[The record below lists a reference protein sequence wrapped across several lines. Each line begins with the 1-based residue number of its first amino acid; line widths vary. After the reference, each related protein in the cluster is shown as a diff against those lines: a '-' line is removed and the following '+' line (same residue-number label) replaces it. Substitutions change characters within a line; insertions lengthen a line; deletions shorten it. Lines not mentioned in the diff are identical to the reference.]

1 MQSLTY
7 AIEKYSTMTISDWLF
22 PIFALAAAAT
32 SGGAVAADP
41 QVEIKTNVGTIR
53 LELYPDKAPI
63 TVENF
68 LKYVQDGHYDGTI
81 FHRVIVNFMI
91 QGGGFDRSYQQK
103 KTREPIRNEAER
115 AVKAGLKNEI
125 GTIAM
130 ARTSNPNSATAQFFI
145 NVNDN
150 TPLNW
155 GDARGDGN
163 GYAVFG
169 KVVAGLEVVGTIAN
183 LPTGAA
189 GPFQRDVPR
198 DPVIIEKMT
207 VVPAKK

>member
-1 MQSLTY
+1 MKTLVAS
-7 AIEKYSTMTISDWLF
+7 
-22 PIFALAAAAT
+22 FALLASLSAM
-32 SGGAVAADP
+32 AADP
-41 QVEIKTNVGTIR
+41 QVEIKTSLGAIVV
-53 LELYPDKAPI
+53 ELDPANAPL

-81 FHRVIVNFMI
+81 FHRVIPNFMV

-103 KTREPIRNEAER
+103 KTRDPVRNEAER
-115 AVKAGLKNEI
+115 ALKAGLKNDI

-130 ARTSNPNSATAQFFI
+130 ARTSNPHSATAQFFI

-150 TPLNW
+150 TFLNS
-155 GDARGDGN
+155 GARDE
-163 GYAVFG
+163 GYTVFG
-169 KVVAGLEVVGTIAN
+169 KVVGGMDVVGKIAN
-183 LPTGAA
+183 LPTGAG
-189 GPFQRDVPR
+189 GPFPKDVPR

>member
-1 MQSLTY
+1 
-7 AIEKYSTMTISDWLF
+7 MTISDWLF

-41 QVEIKTNVGTIR
+41 QVEIKTSAGTIR

-91 QGGGFDRSYQQK
+91 QGGGFDRGYQQK

-115 AVKAGLKNEI
+115 ALKAGLKNDI

-130 ARTSNPNSATAQFFI
+130 ARTSNPHSATAQFFI
-145 NVNDN
+145 NVSDN
-150 TPLNW
+150 AFLNS
-155 GDARGDGN
+155 GARDE
-163 GYAVFG
+163 GYTVFG
-169 KVVAGLEVVGTIAN
+169 KVVAGMDVVSKIAN
-183 LPTGAA
+183 LPTGAG
-189 GPFQRDVPR
+189 GPFPKDVPR
-198 DPVIIEKMT
+198 DPVIIEKMS

>member
-1 MQSLTY
+1 
-7 AIEKYSTMTISDWLF
+7 MTISDWLF
-22 PIFALAAAAT
+22 PFFALAAAAT

-53 LELYPDKAPI
+53 LELYPDKAPL

-81 FHRVIVNFMI
+81 FHRVIPNFMV

-103 KTREPIRNEAER
+103 KTRDPVRNEAER
-115 AVKAGLKNEI
+115 ALKAGLKNDI
-125 GTIAM
+125 GTVAM
-130 ARTSNPNSATAQFFI
+130 ARTSNPHSATAQFFI

-150 TPLNW
+150 TFLNS
-155 GDARGDGN
+155 GARDE
-163 GYAVFG
+163 GYTVFG
-169 KVVAGLEVVGTIAN
+169 KVVAGMETVGKIAS
-183 LPTGAA
+183 LPTGAG
-189 GPFQRDVPR
+189 GPFPKDVPR

>member
-41 QVEIKTNVGTIR
+41 QVEILTSAGTIR

-81 FHRVIVNFMI
+81 FHRVIPNFMI
-91 QGGGFDRSYQQK
+91 QGGGFDRGYQQK
-103 KTREPIRNEAER
+103 NTRDPIRNEAER
-115 AVKAGLKNEI
+115 ALKAGLKNDI

-130 ARTSNPNSATAQFFI
+130 ARTSNPHSATAQFFI
-145 NVNDN
+145 NVSDN
-150 TPLNW
+150 AFLNS
-155 GDARGDGN
+155 GARDE
-163 GYAVFG
+163 GYTVFG
-169 KVVAGLEVVGTIAN
+169 KVVAGMDVVSKIGN
-183 LPTGAA
+183 LPTGAG
-189 GPFQRDVPR
+189 GPFPKDVPR
-198 DPVIIEKMT
+198 DPVIIEKAT

>member
-1 MQSLTY
+1 
-7 AIEKYSTMTISDWLF
+7 MTISDWLF
-22 PIFALAAAAT
+22 PFFALAAAAT

-41 QVEIKTNVGTIR
+41 QVEIKTSVGTIR
-53 LELYPDKAPI
+53 LELYPDKAPL

-81 FHRVIVNFMI
+81 FHRVIPNFMV

-103 KTREPIRNEAER
+103 KTRDPVRNEAER
-115 AVKAGLKNEI
+115 ALKAGLKNDI

-130 ARTSNPNSATAQFFI
+130 ARTSNPHSATAQFFI

-150 TPLNW
+150 TFLNS
-155 GDARGDGN
+155 GARDE
-163 GYAVFG
+163 GYTVFG
-169 KVVAGLEVVGTIAN
+169 KVVGGMDVVGKIAN
-183 LPTGAA
+183 LPTGAG
-189 GPFQRDVPR
+189 GPFPKDVPR

>member
-1 MQSLTY
+1 
-7 AIEKYSTMTISDWLF
+7 MTIKDWLF
-22 PIFALAAAAT
+22 PIFAFAAAAT
-32 SGGAVAADP
+32 GGGASAADP

-68 LKYVQDGHYDGTI
+68 LKYAQDGHYDGTI

-103 KTREPIRNEAER
+103 KTRDPIRNEAEP
-115 AVKAGLKNEI
+115 ALKAGLKNEI

-130 ARTSNPNSATAQFFI
+130 ARTPNPHSATAQFFI
-145 NVNDN
+145 NTNDN
-150 TPLNW
+150 TFLNF
-155 GDARGDGN
+155 GGPGKE

-169 KVVAGLEVVGTIAN
+169 KVVAGLDIVGNISNA
-183 LPTGAA
+183 PTGAG
-189 GPFQRDVPR
+189 GPFPKDVPR
-198 DPVIIEKMT
+198 DMVIIEKVT
-207 VVPAKK
+207 VVPPKK

>member
-41 QVEIKTNVGTIR
+41 QVEIKTSAGTIR

-81 FHRVIVNFMI
+81 FHRVIPNFMI

-115 AVKAGLKNEI
+115 ALKAGLKNDI
-125 GTIAM
+125 GTVAM
-130 ARTSNPNSATAQFFI
+130 ARTSNPHSATAQFFI
-145 NVNDN
+145 NVSDN
-150 TPLNW
+150 TFLNS
-155 GDARGDGN
+155 GARDE
-163 GYAVFG
+163 GYTVFG
-169 KVVAGLEVVGTIAN
+169 KVVAGLDVVGTIAN
-183 LPTGAA
+183 LPTGAG
-189 GPFQRDVPR
+189 GPFPKDVPR

>member
-1 MQSLTY
+1 MATLLGISY

-41 QVEIKTNVGTIR
+41 QVEIKTNFGTIR
-53 LELYPDKAPI
+53 LELYPDKAPL

-91 QGGGFDRSYQQK
+91 QGGGMDRNYQQK
-103 KTREPIRNEAER
+103 KTRDPIRNEAEL
-115 AVKAGLKNEI
+115 ALKAGLRNEV
-125 GTIAM
+125 GTVAM
-130 ARTSNPNSATAQFFI
+130 ARTSNPHSATAQFFI

-150 TPLNW
+150 TFLNA
-155 GDARGDGN
+155 GVRDE
-163 GYAVFG
+163 GYVVFG
-169 KVVAGLEVVGTIAN
+169 KVVSGLDVVGTIAKM
-183 LPTGAA
+183 PTGANN
-189 GPFQRDVPR
+189 VPR
-198 DPVIIEKMT
+198 DMVVIEKMT

>member
-1 MQSLTY
+1 MRKW
-7 AIEKYSTMTISDWLF
+7 ENSTMTISDWLF

-53 LELYPDKAPI
+53 LELYPDKAPL

-91 QGGGFDRSYQQK
+91 QGGGFDRNNQQK
-103 KTREPIRNEAER
+103 KTRDPIRNEAER
-115 AVKAGLKNEI
+115 ALKAGLKNEI
-125 GTIAM
+125 GTVAM
-130 ARTSNPNSATAQFFI
+130 ARTQDPHSATAQFFI
-145 NVNDN
+145 NTNDN
-150 TPLNW
+150 TFLNA
-155 GDARGDGN
+155 GVRDA

-169 KVVAGLEVVGTIAN
+169 KVVSGLDIVGNIAN
-183 LPTGAA
+183 MPTAA
-189 GPFQRDVPR
+189 GDRPR
-198 DPVIIEKMT
+198 DMVIIEKMT